1 MSKVYLIY
9 VMLILIIISFAYVNS
24 LNSKTVEPFTP
35 IKKLYR
41 PHLRTINRITNRMYN
56 NVTYKV
62 SNFYKKLLR

>member
-1 MSKVYLIY
+1 MPKVYLIY
-9 VMLILIIISFAYVNS
+9 VMLILIILSFAYVNS
-24 LNSKTVEPFTP
+24 LNSTHVEPFAP

-41 PHLRTINRITNRMYN
+41 PHLRNINRITNRMYN